1 MQESRARVA
10 TLEDV
15 DVDTFVG
22 FYEFACTGDYRA
34 PAGTPAEDNFVLE
47 NMLGPSH
54 DRSKEAS
61 GPKTVGPSSERLLE
75 ENDEVAESDLP
86 LEPDPCS
93 TIDFWGRGISDLKK
107 NKKGKN
113 IYYNHFGP
121 PNAPSSPPAP
131 PSLPSS
137 TSTKLWHTFQK
148 RKFDLPQQSSWLQ
161 QSSLTPVRLMF
172 HAKLYTFAE
181 KNLIERLQT
190 CCLGHLHR
198 ELRDL
203 QLN

>member
-47 NMLGPSH
+47 NMLGPSHDRSKEASGPKTVGPSH

-121 PNAPSSPPAP
+121 PNAPSSPPRLHRFHLRP
-131 PSLPSS
+131 PLNSGIPFKSANS
-137 TSTKLWHTFQK
+137 TSPSNQAGSNS
-148 RKFDLPQQSSWLQ
+148 Q
-161 QSSLTPVRLMF
+161 
-172 HAKLYTFAE
+172 A
-181 KNLIERLQT
+181 
-190 CCLGHLHR
+190 
-198 ELRDL
+198 
-203 QLN
+203 